1 MNESGFYEENS
12 VDTSGKK
19 KKIIII
25 SVMVA
30 LLLITGYVNVALN
43 SSLSDGVSTPT
54 STTSANFYATYRAER
69 EATRAQEIQFYDSII
84 ASATSSDE
92 AKQEAEAN
100 KLALISQ
107 MEKELVTEG
116 IIRGK
121 GFSDAVITSSDANVN
136 VFVQSAE
143 LTSVEVAQIA
153 SVVTEQLGV
162 EIDKIVII
170 PSE

>member
-1 MNESGFYEENS
+1 MKTLS
-12 VDTSGKK
+12 KK

-43 SSLSDGVSTPT
+43 STISEGM
-54 STTSANFYATYRAER
+54 STTTNTTSESFYVSYRTER
-69 EATRAQEIQFYDSII
+69 EATRTQEIQFYDSII
-84 ASATSSDE
+84 ASTTSSED

-100 KLALISQ
+100 KLALITQ

-121 GFSDAVITSSDANVN
+121 GFEDAIVTSSSSNVN
-136 VFVQSAE
+136 VFIKSAE
-143 LTSVEVAQIA
+143 LTQSEVAQIT

-162 EIDKIVII
+162 EIDKIIII

>member
-1 MNESGFYEENS
+1 MKTMS
-12 VDTSGKK
+12 KK

-54 STTSANFYATYRAER
+54 STTSENFYATYRAER